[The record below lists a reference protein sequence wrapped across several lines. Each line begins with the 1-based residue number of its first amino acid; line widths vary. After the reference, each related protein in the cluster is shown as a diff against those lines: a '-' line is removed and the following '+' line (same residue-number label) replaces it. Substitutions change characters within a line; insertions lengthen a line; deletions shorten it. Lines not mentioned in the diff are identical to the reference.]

1 LDVVATT
8 GACDD
13 WVAGGLVRLYER
25 LWRGF
30 WAVVATIGVG
40 VGLLAWSVLGV
51 LLALGSLVVLCWLTR
66 QVLANIVPG
75 SPAWGTTL
83 GGLLQSLTV
92 AVGILAVCSFGLVSP
107 PLGLFVALTA
117 GVSSPPLVRRALVS
131 SRGPTAAK
139 PDSAAPDPAKRPEP
153 EEGDSATQLTLPEAL
168 GPLNGLDDRQLCRLW
183 RQSFWILR
191 SPAPPGTVLCVVAL
205 REACLDELERRD
217 SAALHAWLDS
227 GARAS
232 SGPEKYMA
240 HPR

>member
-1 LDVVATT
+1 M
-8 GACDD
+8 
-13 WVAGGLVRLYER
+13 RLYER

-30 WAVVATIGVG
+30 WAGVATIGVG

-75 SPAWGTTL
+75 SLTWGTTL

-92 AVGILAVCSFGLVSP
+92 AAGILAVCSFGLVSP

-117 GVSSPPLVRRALVS
+117 GVSSPPVVRRALDS
-131 SRGPTAAK
+131 SRGPAAAK
-139 PDSAAPDPAKRPEP
+139 LDSAAPGPAKRPAEP

-183 RQSFWILR
+183 RDSFWLLR
-191 SPAPPGTVLCVVAL
+191 NTSSSPGVMLCRVTL

-217 SAALHAWLDS
+217 AEAVRAWLDS

-232 SGPEKYMA
+232 SGPEKYLA
-240 HPR
+240 DPPRHDPP